1 MIIDGILFVLKGVLN
16 ILLAPLNIV
25 NIGVDFLS
33 GIPIFAEFLQVVAY
47 IMPWTNILPLIFIV
61 GGLFSMRIVIS
72 IIKTL
77 WNLLPIL

>member
-16 ILLAPLNIV
+16 ILLAPLTIV

-61 GGLFSMRIVIS
+61 GGLFSIRIVIS

-77 WNLLPIL
+77 WNLLPVL